1 MERLQKILAQA
12 GIASRRKCE
21 EIIAAGRVTINGV
34 VQTELG
40 TKADPAKHRIEVD
53 GKPISIERK
62 VCLML
67 HKPTSYVTT
76 VTDPEGRRTVM
87 SLVEE
92 VQERLYPVGRLDY
105 DTSGLL
111 LLTNDGDLTERLL
124 HPSHEL
130 AKVYRVTVLGMPEKA
145 TVQQLR
151 SGIQL
156 EDGMTKPAEVRT
168 LRHHPRES
176 VLEITIYEGRN
187 RQVRRMFDAVG
198 HPVKRL
204 KRVQF
209 GPLKLDTLQTGKWR
223 YVTEEEWKELYLS
236 AELTPPAYTG
246 DPKTK
251 STASTGRDFAV
262 KRKTSKRSGNKAT
275 GPAAAGRQRRRSF

>member
-21 EIIAAGRVTINGV
+21 EVIAAGRVTVDGV

-40 TKADPAKHRIEVD
+40 TKADPFKQRIEVD
-53 GKPISIERK
+53 GNPISLERK
-62 VCLML
+62 VCILL

-87 SLVEE
+87 DLVES
-92 VQERLYPVGRLDY
+92 VKERVYPIGRLDY

-111 LLTNDGDLTERLL
+111 LLTNDGELTEKLL

-130 AKVYRVTVLGMPEKA
+130 PKVYRVTVLGMPEREIIQK
-145 TVQQLR
+145 LK
-151 SGIQL
+151 SGVQL
-156 EDGMTKPAEVRT
+156 EDGMTKPAQVRT
-168 LRHHPRES
+168 LRNHPKES
-176 VLEITIYEGRN
+176 VLEITIHEGRN
-187 RQVRRMFDAVG
+187 RQVRRMFEAVG

-209 GPLKLDTLQTGKWR
+209 GPLYLGSLATGKWR
-223 YVTEEEWKELYLS
+223 WLTEEEWEQLYLS
-236 AELTPPAYTG
+236 ADLTPPLYSGAEQ
-246 DPKTK
+246 KK
-251 STASTGRDFAV
+251 SDTAKGRDFAAR
-262 KRKTSKRSGNKAT
+262 RKTFKRSGNKAQ
-275 GPAAAGRQRRRSF
+275 GPSGSGRTRRRSY